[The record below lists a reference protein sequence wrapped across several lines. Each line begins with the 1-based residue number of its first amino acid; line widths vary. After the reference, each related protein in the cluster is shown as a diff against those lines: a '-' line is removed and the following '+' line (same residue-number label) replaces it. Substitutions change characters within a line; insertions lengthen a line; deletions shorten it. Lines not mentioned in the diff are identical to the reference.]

1 MQPNT
6 ITALDSAVED
16 GQLWIDAVLVAEGTP
31 ERCAVRYEQLADQ
44 VDAQIETVSAA
55 VTLPGFG
62 GFASG
67 AALRD
72 GFEGK
77 ATEAIAALRRY
88 SATARRLAHTFRIAA
103 AAYQQADGE
112 IAAAVQTTAAETTGV
127 SGA

>member
-6 ITALDSAVED
+6 IAALDSAVED

-44 VDAQIETVSAA
+44 VDAQIEMVSAA

-67 AALRD
+67 AALRE

-88 SATARRLAHTFRIAA
+88 SATARQLAHTFRIAA
-103 AAYQQADGE
+103 AAYQQADSE
-112 IAAAVQTTAAETTGV
+112 VAAVVQTTAAETTGV